1 MVETGKESLEEEYS
15 WIHEME
21 DVKSKKY
28 LGDILSCDGKNVKNI
43 TERKN
48 RGIGIV
54 TQIMT
59 KLEDICLGKYYFKV
73 AIILRNSL
81 LISSMLTNAEAW
93 YNLRKSDIEELE
105 SVDESFLRRILDTP
119 ISTPKDILYLEM
131 GVVTIMYIIKIRR
144 LNILQFILKEEEE
157 SLVHSFLKVRLQ
169 HPSAGDWGQSV
180 KEDVDDLDI

>member
-28 LGDILSCDGKNVKNI
+28 LGDILSCDGKNLKNI

-59 KLEDICLGKYYFKV
+59 KLEDIQGHTNCSIYLYYMHGNYLYETQKLLKVCL
-73 AIILRNSL
+73 LLNL
-81 LISSMLTNAEAW
+81 LIL
-93 YNLRKSDIEELE
+93 
-105 SVDESFLRRILDTP
+105 P
-119 ISTPKDILYLEM
+119 
-131 GVVTIMYIIKIRR
+131 
-144 LNILQFILKEEEE
+144 
-157 SLVHSFLKVRLQ
+157 H
-169 HPSAGDWGQSV
+169 
-180 KEDVDDLDI
+180 